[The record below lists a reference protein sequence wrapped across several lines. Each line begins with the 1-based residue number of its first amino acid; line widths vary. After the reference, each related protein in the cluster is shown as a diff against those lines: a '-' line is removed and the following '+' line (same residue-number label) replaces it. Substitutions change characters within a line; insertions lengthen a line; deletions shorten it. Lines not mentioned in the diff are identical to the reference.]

1 MTSGFEKSQGIES
14 LAHELFH
21 GIQHEQGQGGASIL
35 MRLKHM
41 YSESLLLKIKIFNK
55 KYCTVIKISAERKS
69 YLYRKL
75 YEIKQT
81 AKEITICNRSLV
93 FYFTWFLL

>member
-21 GIQHEQGQGGASIL
+21 GVQHEQGQGGASIL

-55 KYCTVIKISAERKS
+55 KYCIVIKISAERKS
-69 YLYRKL
+69 YIIS
-75 YEIKQT
+75 EI
-81 AKEITICNRSLV
+81 I
-93 FYFTWFLL
+93 

>member
-21 GIQHEQGQGGASIL
+21 GVQHEQGQGEASIL

-41 YSESLLLKIKIFNK
+41 YSELLLQKIG
-55 KYCTVIKISAERKS
+55 
-69 YLYRKL
+69 
-75 YEIKQT
+75 
-81 AKEITICNRSLV
+81 
-93 FYFTWFLL
+93 

>member
-21 GIQHEQGQGGASIL
+21 GVQHEQGQGGASIL

-41 YSESLLLKIKIFNK
+41 YSELLLQKIG
-55 KYCTVIKISAERKS
+55 
-69 YLYRKL
+69 
-75 YEIKQT
+75 
-81 AKEITICNRSLV
+81 
-93 FYFTWFLL
+93 